1 MRLNAR
7 PTAAWRLC
15 ASALL
20 ASFCLGAAAR
30 PPASVPDVS
39 HESARAS
46 AAWIRDG
53 VIYEIFPRDFSA
65 AGNLAGVTAQLDRL
79 QQLGVTILWL
89 MPIHPIG
96 ELHRKGPFGSPY
108 AVRDYA
114 AINPQYGTADD
125 LHALVRAAHQH
136 GMKLIIDMVANHTS
150 WDSVMMR
157 DPAFYKH
164 ENGRIVPPEPDWDD
178 VAQLDYDN
186 PRLREYMIAMLS
198 KWVRDFDLDGFRCDA
213 AAYVPTSFWEEA
225 RAALERVKPDI
236 IMLAEADQPDLLVR
250 AFDVDYDWTL
260 HGTLERVI
268 YGVAPASELVVTWR
282 RESAHFPHAALHMR
296 FSDNHDQRRAITR
309 FGERAALAASALM
322 FTLDGVPMLY
332 NGMEVGDAG
341 ESTDPALFERVP
353 IYWESG
359 SGHLRRW
366 FTPFYQGLIALRRTH
381 VALTAGEVVW
391 LENSDPGRVLTF
403 LRRAPGETILVAINL
418 SNQPFDG
425 TVRGAEG
432 GISDITPAALQSP
445 ARPAAAPSPRPQAA
459 PAALSLE
466 AWGLRIYRAT
476 PGAAR

>member
-1 MRLNAR
+1 MRPNAG
-7 PTAAWRLC
+7 PAVAWRLC
-15 ASALL
+15 AFALL
-20 ASFCLGAAAR
+20 AWPGAMAAAR

-39 HESARAS
+39 HEAARPSAT
-46 AAWIRDG
+46 WIRDA

-65 AGNLAGVTAQLDRL
+65 SGNLAGVTAQLDRL

-96 ELHRKGPFGSPY
+96 ELHRKGTSGSPY
-108 AVRDYA
+108 AVRDFA
-114 AINPQYGTADD
+114 AINPEYGSAAD
-125 LHALVRAAHQH
+125 LHALVRGAHHH

-164 ENGRIVPPEPDWDD
+164 ENGQIVSPEPSWDD

-186 PRLREYMIAMLS
+186 PRLRQYMIAMLS
-198 KWVRDFDLDGFRCDA
+198 KWIHDFDLDGFRCDA

-236 IMLAEADQPDLLVR
+236 ILLAEADQPDLLVH
-250 AFDVDYDWTL
+250 AFDVDYDWRL

-268 YGVAPASELVVTWR
+268 YGTAPASDLTATWR
-282 RESAHFPHAALHMR
+282 REAANFPHGALHMR

-359 SGHLRRW
+359 SGHLRPW
-366 FTPFYQGLIALRRTH
+366 FTPLYQALIALRRTH
-381 VALTAGEVVW
+381 AALTAGEVVW
-391 LENSDPGRVLTF
+391 LENSGAGRVLTF
-403 LRRAPGETILVAINL
+403 LRRAPNETILVAINL
-418 SNQPFDG
+418 SSQPFSG
-425 TVRGAEG
+425 ELRGADG
-432 GISDITPAALQSP
+432 DFRDITPAALQPAP
-445 ARPAAAPSPRPQAA
+445 ARAAP
-459 PAALSLE
+459 PALFLE
-466 AWGLRIYRAT
+466 AWASRIYRAT
-476 PGAAR
+476 PGAAP